1 MATKWL
7 TITGTC
13 IAIGALASLGLTASA
28 TAQEKV
34 RIGVVLPL
42 SGQFALGGQNVKR
55 GYDLAAEDINKDG
68 GVKSL
73 GGAPI
78 ELVYAD
84 NQGKQEVAIG
94 ETERLIQDEKVAA
107 IMGSWHSATTIAG
120 TQAAERLKT
129 PWLIE
134 VSSANIILERGFKY
148 VARVNVKASWY
159 GEAPVDFLDY
169 AKSSLRQD
177 VKRVAIMY
185 VDDDWGRASVGKG
198 TKEALQKRGYEI
210 VADLAYPSASQDV
223 TSYINQIKAAKPD
236 AVIVTSFPND
246 ALLVGRTM
254 EQLGV
259 KVPIA
264 VGVSSGYVLP
274 TFRSTLGPAADRW
287 FVVGGWNP
295 DIPGAKALADEYKQK
310 YNTDMNEASALAYQT
325 TWVLKEAIEQA
336 KSTDHEKIN
345 EALHQLK
352 IAPGPLLIMPY
363 SKIEFDET
371 GQNPNARE
379 LIMQVQNGQLVT
391 VWPEKYASTKP
402 MLPFRQ

>member
-1 MATKWL
+1 MSNAAMILRPKTS
-7 TITGTC
+7 T
-13 IAIGALASLGLTASA
+13 
-28 TAQEKV
+28 
-34 RIGVVLPL
+34 RI
-42 SGQFALGGQNVKR
+42 
-55 GYDLAAEDINKDG
+55 G

-73 GGAPI
+73 SGAPI

-94 ETERLIQDEKVAA
+94 GIRTPHTGREKVAA

-120 TQAAERLKT
+120 TQAGERLKT
-129 PWLIE
+129 PWVIE

-169 AKSSLRQD
+169 AKSSLHQD

-185 VDDDWGRASVGKG
+185 VDNDWGRASVGKG
-198 TKEALQKRGYEI
+198 TKEALQKHGYEI
-210 VADLAYPSASQDV
+210 VADLAYPSASQAV

-287 FVVGGWNP
+287 FVVGGW
-295 DIPGAKALADEYKQK
+295 
-310 YNTDMNEASALAYQT
+310 
-325 TWVLKEAIEQA
+325 
-336 KSTDHEKIN
+336 KSRH
-345 EALHQLK
+345 
-352 IAPGPLLIMPY
+352 PR
-363 SKIEFDET
+363 
-371 GQNPNARE
+371 RE
-379 LIMQVQNGQLVT
+379 GL
-391 VWPEKYASTKP
+391 S
-402 MLPFRQ
+402 

>member
-1 MATKWL
+1 M
-7 TITGTC
+7 
-13 IAIGALASLGLTASA
+13 
-28 TAQEKV
+28 
-34 RIGVVLPL
+34 
-42 SGQFALGGQNVKR
+42 
-55 GYDLAAEDINKDG
+55 
-68 GVKSL
+68 
-73 GGAPI
+73 
-78 ELVYAD
+78 
-84 NQGKQEVAIG
+84 
-94 ETERLIQDEKVAA
+94 
-107 IMGSWHSATTIAG
+107 
-120 TQAAERLKT
+120 
-129 PWLIE
+129 
-134 VSSANIILERGFKY
+134 
-148 VARVNVKASWY
+148 
-159 GEAPVDFLDY
+159 
-169 AKSSLRQD
+169 
-177 VKRVAIMY
+177 
-185 VDDDWGRASVGKG
+185 
-198 TKEALQKRGYEI
+198 
-210 VADLAYPSASQDV
+210 
-223 TSYINQIKAAKPD
+223 SYINQIKAAKPD

>member
-1 MATKWL
+1 MGRNLLKIA
-7 TITGTC
+7 GAC
-13 IAIGALASLGLTASA
+13 IVIGALASLGLTASA

-73 GGAPI
+73 GGALI

-246 ALLVGRTM
+246 ALLVGRTI

-274 TFRSTLGPAADRW
+274 TFRSTLGPAA
-287 FVVGGWNP
+287 VVGGWNP
-295 DIPGAKALADEYKQK
+295 DIPGARALAEEYKQK